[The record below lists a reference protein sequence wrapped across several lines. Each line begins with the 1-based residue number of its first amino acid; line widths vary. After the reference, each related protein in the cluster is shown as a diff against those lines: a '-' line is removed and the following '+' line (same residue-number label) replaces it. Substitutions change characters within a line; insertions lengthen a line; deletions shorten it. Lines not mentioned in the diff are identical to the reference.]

1 MARRIGVFGGTF
13 NPPHNAHMMLAEAA
27 VENLALDHVLLV
39 PAKAPP
45 HKPVPDDP
53 GAAMRFELT
62 ELAAAGDERLV
73 VSDIELSRDGPSYTV
88 DTLRALHE
96 SEPEAELLLII
107 GGDMAID
114 FPRWHEPAEI
124 ARLAT
129 LAVVERGSFDRSAI
143 AGALMRFADARVKL
157 FSMPRC
163 DISSTEVRARLARG
177 LPVRHWVPRPVA
189 DEIEQLGIYGGA
201 G

>member
-1 MARRIGVFGGTF
+1 MARRIGIFGGTF

-27 VENLALDHVLLV
+27 VENLDLDHVLLL
-39 PAKAPP
+39 PARTPP

-73 VSDIELSRDGPSYTV
+73 VSDIELRRDGPSYTV
-88 DTLRALHE
+88 DTLAEIHAA
-96 SEPEAELLLII
+96 EPDAELLLIL

-114 FPRWHEPAEI
+114 FPRWHEPAQI
-124 ARLAT
+124 AQLAT

-143 AGALMRFADARVKL
+143 AGALMRFEDARVKL

-163 DISSTEVRARLARG
+163 EISSTEVRARIARG
-177 LPVRHWVPRPVA
+177 LPILHWVPRPVA
-189 DEIEQLGIYGGA
+189 DEIAALGIYGGP
-201 G
+201 